1 MLFDIELP
9 EVCRVSE
16 DDGVYCAMEQHRVG
30 RKGQYL
36 YNFGSIVIDI
46 THITTEKL
54 SVLLKCDYLLFPTK
68 HFLYNE
74 TTSPP
79 PNPK

>member
-1 MLFDIELP
+1 M
-9 EVCRVSE
+9 
-16 DDGVYCAMEQHRVG
+16 MECIVPWSSIVWGG
-30 RKGQYL
+30 REQYL